1 MLKVAPA
8 APLYNQDVRAE
19 LSELAR
25 PLTHERLL
33 DTCDL
38 IEQLRHYLAM
48 NVNPQ
53 LVFERLLVHLQQ
65 TLSGAVAARPA

>member
-1 MLKVAPA
+1 MA
-8 APLYNQDVRAE
+8 NCEWGGDSAE
-19 LSELAR
+19 LNELVR

-38 IEQLRHYLAM
+38 IEQLRRYLTM

-53 LVFERLLVHLQQ
+53 LIFERLLVHLQQ